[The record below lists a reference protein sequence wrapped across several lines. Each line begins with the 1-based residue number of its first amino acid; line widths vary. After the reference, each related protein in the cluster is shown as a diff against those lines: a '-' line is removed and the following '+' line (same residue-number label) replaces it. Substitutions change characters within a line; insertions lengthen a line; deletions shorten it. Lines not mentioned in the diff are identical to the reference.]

1 MQDIVAGAVSEYD
14 ALSAQVINHINIM
27 QKMIELNIT
36 DNNDAAL
43 NEMFLAAQ
51 SKSEKAKF
59 VESEEKD
66 ALLAITKVMDNIS
79 TWRNDQETSDSPELV
94 LAEESVD
101 AAIFHIDQAK
111 ARVTSVQCE
120 TLVIN
125 ECRDFVEEE
134 KEQFD
139 KERAIKWMQTRLPGA
154 VPQPLF
160 YFNCFRIY

>member
-1 MQDIVAGAVSEYD
+1 MAGAVSEYD

-51 SKSEKAKF
+51 SKSEKSKS
-59 VESEEKD
+59 VESEEKE

-79 TWRNDQETSDSPELV
+79 TWRNDQETSNSPELV
-94 LAEESVD
+94 LAEESVN

-111 ARVTSVQCE
+111 ARVTSAQCE
-120 TLVIN
+120 TLVMN

-134 KEQFD
+134 KEKFD
-139 KERAIKWMQTRLPGA
+139 KEMANKWMQ
-154 VPQPLF
+154 
-160 YFNCFRIY
+160 IYQYRYRQKYWLR

>member
-51 SKSEKAKF
+51 SKSVKVKS
-59 VESEEKD
+59 VESKEKE
-66 ALLAITKVMDNIS
+66 ALLAITKVMNNIS
-79 TWRNDQETSDSPELV
+79 AWRKDQETSDNPELV
-94 LAEESVD
+94 LAEESVN

-139 KERAIKWMQTRLPGA
+139 TLIRSP
-154 VPQPLF
+154 
-160 YFNCFRIY
+160 